1 MLLMKRFL
9 RVGLTEAFNVRS
21 KYVSTW
27 NYVSDSTAQLDPE
40 VSKLF
45 EGIVSG
51 QRASL
56 AKGITLVES
65 ANSRKKAMGQAL
77 LARVLRHMK
86 EKENYNELTF
96 RIGLS
101 GAPGA
106 GKSTLIESLGTP
118 SY

>member
-65 ANSRKKAMGQAL
+65 ANSRKKAMGKL
-77 LARVLRHMK
+77 YCVVVL
-86 EKENYNELTF
+86 
-96 RIGLS
+96 
-101 GAPGA
+101 
-106 GKSTLIESLGTP
+106 
-118 SY
+118 